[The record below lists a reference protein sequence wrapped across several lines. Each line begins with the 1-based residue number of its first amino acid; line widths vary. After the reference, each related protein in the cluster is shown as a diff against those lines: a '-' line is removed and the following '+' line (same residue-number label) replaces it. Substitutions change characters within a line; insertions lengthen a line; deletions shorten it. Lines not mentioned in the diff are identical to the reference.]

1 VRTPH
6 NLVICYRAVMPTAG
20 KVTAVLL
27 LYWPCVMNSVVS
39 DGLEGPKKADEH
51 AIYTLLEMKY
61 GRPTLHYY

>member
-1 VRTPH
+1 
-6 NLVICYRAVMPTAG
+6 MPTAG